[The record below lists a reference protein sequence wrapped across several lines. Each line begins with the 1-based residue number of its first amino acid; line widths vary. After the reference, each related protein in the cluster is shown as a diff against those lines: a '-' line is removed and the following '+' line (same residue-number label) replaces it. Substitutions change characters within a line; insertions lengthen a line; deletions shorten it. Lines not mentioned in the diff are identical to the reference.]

1 MYTSCMKTPFLL
13 VIVLIVYSSA
23 EQKKIVN
30 FSFGTHFQLKQTE
43 TGEPLTVA
51 AFATDSSHFYL
62 YDMSDRSIAVL
73 DSSGEFMRK
82 IYLQNIGRR
91 TYTGDDFIVR
101 NGEAI
106 FLNAVDY
113 KLEHF
118 DLESGFL
125 KKSFP
130 YPREIPGES
139 KRRYRMITRIFLDND
154 RIYLGN
160 NHAVFP
166 FEENPVLK
174 KATLQ
179 VKRFS
184 SAKSILLYTT
194 ANPVMIKSGKIEWAK
209 KKAII
214 QNAGYP
220 MPGKNAGFVNNS
232 LCVCSV
238 DNSGITISRIDLTE

>member
-1 MYTSCMKTPFLL
+1 MKTPLLL

-30 FSFGTHFQLKQTE
+30 FSFGTHFHLMQTE

-73 DSSGEFMRK
+73 DSSAKFIKK
-82 IYLQNIGRR
+82 ITLQSIGRR

-101 NGEAI
+101 NDEAI

-113 KLEHF
+113 KLEYF
-118 DLESGFL
+118 DLENGTL
-125 KKSFP
+125 NKSLP
-130 YPREIPGES
+130 YPHEITGEK
-139 KRRYRMITRIFLDND
+139 KRRFRMITRIFLDND

-166 FEENPVLK
+166 FEENKVLK
-174 KATLQ
+174 KASLQ

-184 SAKSILLYTT
+184 SDKSILLY
-194 ANPVMIKSGKIEWAK
+194 AAADPVMFKSGKIEWAK
-209 KKAII
+209 MKANI
-214 QNAGYP
+214 QNTGYP
-220 MPGKNAGFVNNS
+220 MPGKNTGFINN
-232 LCVCSV
+232 LLFICSV
-238 DNSGITISRIDLTE
+238 DNSGITISRIDFTE